1 MEVILKKVLNRP
13 KVMVLGSQKSSID
26 QANSTVNSRKM
37 IIIFRKVNQN
47 FSTLM
52 YMGKVLDIF
61 RMWADMTLF

>member
-1 MEVILKKVLNRP
+1 MEVILKKVSNRP